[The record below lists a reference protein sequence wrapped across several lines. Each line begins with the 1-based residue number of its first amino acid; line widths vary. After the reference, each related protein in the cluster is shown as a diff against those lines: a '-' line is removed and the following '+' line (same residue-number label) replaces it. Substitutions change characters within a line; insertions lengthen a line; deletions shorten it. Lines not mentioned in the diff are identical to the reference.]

1 MVSVPAEEIPWSQ
14 LPILVLSDGRKMG
27 QSSAIS
33 DYLANKFD
41 LCGLDDW
48 DAARCKEIS
57 GSMRDLRQGNKN
69 GHFLQQEIIWTRFTN
84 CHLRTFHYR
93 MEKVLFSKES

>member
-1 MVSVPAEEIPWSQ
+1 MYFVSAEDIPWGQ
-14 LPILVLSDGRKMG
+14 LPILVLSDGRRMG

-33 DYLANKFD
+33 DFVARKFD

-57 GSMRDLRQGNKN
+57 GSMRDLRQGNWKPVISRYFYKQPFMICN
-69 GHFLQQEIIWTRFTN
+69 NVYFI
-84 CHLRTFHYR
+84 
-93 MEKVLFSKES
+93 